1 MDKGKKALNQE
12 ESIIFQL
19 IITCKGVFTIWAH
32 HLRSRLYVK
41 TLATDYNVVS
51 KCII

>member
-1 MDKGKKALNQE
+1 MDRGKRALNQE
-12 ESIIFQL
+12 ESIIFQV

-32 HLRSRLYVK
+32 HLTSQLYVK
-41 TLATDYNVVS
+41 TLATNYNVVS